1 MPNTLESLTKMGFSE
16 TEAQNILSAATPEQV
31 ENLIKSGVTV
41 ASRIS
46 EILNEVGDK
55 SKEIDRSYPN
65 K

>member
-1 MPNTLESLTKMGFSE
+1 MPNTLEGLTKMGFSE